1 MRVTLL
7 APTCADSAV
16 PQGGGERYVEELAR
30 ALAEHAEVTLVSFAP
45 RALTE
50 RPRPGLERRVLRSWT
65 RDPVT
70 PFSPRL
76 ASAIGRPDVLHA
88 FQYFTLPTFLGTWLG
103 RRRRARVFVTDLGGG
118 GWTPGYQIDVSRWI
132 DGHLPISEYAARNL
146 PGRPRPVHVI
156 YGGVDLDKFRMRPRL
171 EHDGSLVFLGRLLP
185 HKGVHLLI
193 EALPEEQELHVI
205 GPVADTAYLDELVRR
220 AANKRVRFHHGLD
233 DAAVVGMLQRA
244 MALVHP
250 TPVDATGSAGANELF
265 GLALVEAMACGCPV
279 IATRV
284 ASLPEIVEE
293 RTTGFL
299 VEAMTSDELLPE
311 IRRLASNEESWRRC
325 ALSARTRAEA
335 RFRWSAVAARCV
347 AVYASSRVTLVETAG
362 RGVGAG

>member
-1 MRVTLL
+1 VRVTLL

-45 RALTE
+45 RARTE
-50 RPRPGLERRVLRSWT
+50 HPRPGLERRVLRSWT

-76 ASAIGRPDVLHA
+76 ASAIGRPEVLHA
-88 FQYFTLPTFLGTWLG
+88 FQYFTLPTFLGTWLA
-103 RRRRARVFVTDLGGG
+103 RRRRAKVFVTDLGGG

-132 DGHLPISEYAARNL
+132 DAHLPISEYAARNL

-193 EALPEEQELHVI
+193 EALPEDQELHVI
-205 GPVADTAYLDELVRR
+205 GPVADPSYLDELVRR
-220 AANKRVRFHHGLD
+220 SASKRVRFHHGLD

-279 IATRV
+279 IASNV
-284 ASLPEIVEE
+284 ASLPEIVAEGTAGYLVPPNCPSRLSKVVREISSSHQRWAAFSLAGRQSAEE
-293 RTTGFL
+293 RF
-299 VEAMTSDELLPE
+299 
-311 IRRLASNEESWRRC
+311 SWKAVADRC
-325 ALSARTRAEA
+325 LSAYR
-335 RFRWSAVAARCV
+335 
-347 AVYASSRVTLVETAG
+347 VYVRSTSRSVPL
-362 RGVGAG
+362 